1 MNVLETEWW
10 TLALP
15 PEWWADS
22 EDDSILVGDR
32 DDVGCIEITTL
43 HKERG
48 EFDLQEVRDIAVA
61 ESDSPQDWRKV
72 NLGDFLGVSS
82 SFVEESTAIREWY
95 VMHGALLLFITYSCD
110 EDNRG
115 MDDAA
120 VDELLDTLL
129 VTSEQ
134 AAAP

>member
-43 HKERG
+43 HKDKG

-72 NLGDFLGVSS
+72 NLGDFQGVSS
-82 SFVEESTAIREWY
+82 SVVEESTAIREWY

-129 VTSEQ
+129 VTSGE
-134 AAAP
+134 ATAP

>member
-43 HKERG
+43 HKDKG

-134 AAAP
+134 ETAP